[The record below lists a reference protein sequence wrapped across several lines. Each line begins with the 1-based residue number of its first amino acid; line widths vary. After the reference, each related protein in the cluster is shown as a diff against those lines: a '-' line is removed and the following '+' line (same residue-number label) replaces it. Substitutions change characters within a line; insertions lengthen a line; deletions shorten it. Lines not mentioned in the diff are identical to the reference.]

1 MSDGRMEK
9 QMAAVMLFLVGAK
22 SSKQAA
28 FPAAPILVPV
38 GRNTADDVIVPEP
51 FNADSIAAKP
61 F

>member
-1 MSDGRMEK
+1 MEK